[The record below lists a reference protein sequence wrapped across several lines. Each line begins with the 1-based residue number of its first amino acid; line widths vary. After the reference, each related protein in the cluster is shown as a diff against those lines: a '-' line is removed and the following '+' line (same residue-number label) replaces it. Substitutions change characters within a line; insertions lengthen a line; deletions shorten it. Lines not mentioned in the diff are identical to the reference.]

1 TYVDD
6 VRKVAEREFRD
17 KEQELA
23 RQIDAIKVDL
33 ANLLNREQ
41 SGGEMFIGQADKAK
55 AEEYRREMVRLRK
68 ELRNVQY
75 ELRKDIDDLDALL
88 KFINIA
94 AIPLLLGLIALIW
107 LVIGRTR
114 RARRFRLAKLE
125 G

>member
-1 TYVDD
+1 M
-6 VRKVAEREFRD
+6 
-17 KEQELA
+17 L
-23 RQIDAIKVDL
+23 
-33 ANLLNREQ
+33 
-41 SGGEMFIGQADKAK
+41 IGPADKAK

-94 AIPLLLGLIALIW
+94 AIPLLLGLIALAW

-114 RARRFRLAKLE
+114 RARRYRLAKHE